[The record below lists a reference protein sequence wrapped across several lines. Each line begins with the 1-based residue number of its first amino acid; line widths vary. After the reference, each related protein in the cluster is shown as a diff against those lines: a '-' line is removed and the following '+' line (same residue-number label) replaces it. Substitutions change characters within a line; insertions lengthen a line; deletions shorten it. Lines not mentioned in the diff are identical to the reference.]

1 MLNTTRQT
9 TEKLELLEAIRGF
22 AALYVVIHHFIGFT
36 TLKQTLH
43 PLLRLPF
50 RFGQEAVIVFFL
62 MSGFVICIAT
72 YKTSQHNVRTF
83 FYKRFFRIYPIFLAT
98 LGLSVLVALCNG
110 ESFSSK
116 DTSNFLGNLLM
127 LQDMP
132 DKPGA
137 FIHPFLKNHA
147 LWSLSYEWWFYML
160 FIPLSVLLN
169 RIKYYYAGPSIYSV
183 LTLSCVAYLFYLLLP
198 NHLLLVLAY
207 LVMWWVGVVCGEMY
221 FKQISFDWKNMLP
234 LYVSL
239 FVMLCLTAIP
249 TITNYRATQSVSNL
263 TEYPFIVFRHFS
275 FAFLC
280 VGGIHLYHIYK
291 FGLLKTIFIPFAK
304 LSSISYALYC
314 VHFPVLWLHIP
325 FINNIYLALSIK
337 IILVV
342 VLAYLLEKK
351 LQPVVNK
358 FSSTLRTSATEIPV
372 AVNA

>member
-1 MLNTTRQT
+1 MLSTTRQPA
-9 TEKLELLEAIRGF
+9 EKLELLEAIRGF
-22 AALYVVIHHFIGFT
+22 AASYVVIHHFIGFT

-72 YKTSQHNVRTF
+72 YKSSQQDIRTF

-116 DTSNFLGNLLM
+116 DTGNFLGNLLM
-127 LQDMP
+127 LQDTP
-132 DKPGA
+132 DKPGGV
-137 FIHPFLKNHA
+137 IQPFLKNHA

-160 FIPLSVLLN
+160 FLPVLTLLN
-169 RIKYYYAGPSIYSV
+169 KIKYYYTGPSIYSV
-183 LTLSCVAYLFYLLLP
+183 LALSCVAYLFYLLFP
-198 NHLLLVLAY
+198 NHLLLVLTY
-207 LVMWWVGVVCGEMY
+207 LVMWWVGVAWGEMY
-221 FKQISFDWKNMLP
+221 VKQISFNWKNMLP

-249 TITNYRATQSVSNL
+249 AITAYQATQSVSNL
-263 TEYPFIVFRHFS
+263 TDYPFIVFRHFA

-280 VGGIHLYHIYK
+280 VGSIHFYHIYK
-291 FGLLKTIFIPFAK
+291 LTYLKTVFVPFAK

-314 VHFPVLWLHIP
+314 VHFPILWLHIP
-325 FINNIYLALSIK
+325 FITNIYIALFAKLMLVVALSH
-337 IILVV
+337 
-342 VLAYLLEKK
+342 LLKNK
-351 LQPVVNK
+351 LQPIVNK
-358 FSSTLRTSATEIPV
+358 YSYALRTSAAEIPV
-372 AVNA
+372 VVNA